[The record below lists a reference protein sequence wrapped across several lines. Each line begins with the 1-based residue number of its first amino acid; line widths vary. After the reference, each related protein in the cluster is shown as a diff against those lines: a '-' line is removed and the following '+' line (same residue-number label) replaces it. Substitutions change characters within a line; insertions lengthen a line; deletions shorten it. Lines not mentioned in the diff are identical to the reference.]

1 MSVLD
6 AVPLAVTVH
15 LKRDASGAIRV
26 GNSRVLLELVIR
38 AFQNGETP
46 ESIVQSYDTLSLVDV
61 YAVIGY
67 YLSQPNAIDEYVTE
81 RSAVADVTRQRIEAA
96 QPARSKLRETLMTRA
111 KAMEQQGAATPQ

>member
-6 AVPLAVTVH
+6 VVPLAVTVH
-15 LKRDASGAIRV
+15 LTRDTSGAIRI